1 MLMNLTTDKMDNFL
15 EKYNFTVL
23 IQEEKEPA
31 QSKTI
36 KETESVIEDLPT
48 GKVLFSGR
56 FYQIFKKTF
65 HSKIYKLF
73 QRIKQNIFNSL
84 ST

>member
-15 EKYNFTVL
+15 ETYNFTVL

-36 KETESVIEDLPT
+36 KEIESVIKDLPT
-48 GKVLFSGR
+48 GKILFSER
-56 FYQIFKKTF
+56 FYQIFKKKK
-65 HSKIYKLF
+65 SF
-73 QRIKQNIFNSL
+73 QSIQTLPENK
-84 ST
+84 T

>member
-36 KETESVIEDLPT
+36 KEIESVIEDLPT

-56 FYQIFKKTF
+56 FYQIFKKNISF
-65 HSKIYKLF
+65 
-73 QRIKQNIFNSL
+73 QNIQTLPENKTKYF
-84 ST
+84 